1 MFPALSDMESCFS
14 RAMGGGGQTEVGQRK
29 EWEVQKR
36 RQLVEPALSRNLAPK
51 KKGDKAA
58 GGGVGLEEGLCCC

>member
-1 MFPALSDMESCFS
+1 M
-14 RAMGGGGQTEVGQRK
+14 GQRK

-58 GGGVGLEEGLCCC
+58 GGGVGLEEGFCCCC